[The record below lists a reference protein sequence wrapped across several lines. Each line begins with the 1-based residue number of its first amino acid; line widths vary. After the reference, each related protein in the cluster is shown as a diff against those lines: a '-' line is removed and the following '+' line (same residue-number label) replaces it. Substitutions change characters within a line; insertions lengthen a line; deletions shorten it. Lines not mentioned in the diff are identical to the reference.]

1 MRRGS
6 CRIVRRAGGA
16 CRAHRRSKLA
26 RPGCTL
32 QGTDWLLGCLQDAA
46 EDYTRILAELQQL
59 EAAAGAAG
67 RSAVGGGAA
76 SAAEA
81 GEGAGVEDLE

>member
-1 MRRGS
+1 MR
-6 CRIVRRAGGA
+6 GGA
-16 CRAHRRSKLA
+16 RCAHPAIKLA

-32 QGTDWLLGCLQDAA
+32 QGTDWLLGFLPVWLQDAA
-46 EDYTRILAELQQL
+46 EDYKRILAELQQL

-67 RSAVGGGAA
+67 RSAAGGGAA
-76 SAAEA
+76 SSAEA